1 MTGGGVGEVERG
13 VVEGGGV
20 EGKVE
25 QGWQTGREWG
35 GTTAFLALAY
45 TFLQL
50 CYFMSDSYNSLIM
63 GWKLLLFIKEGNV
76 ESPH

>member
-1 MTGGGVGEVERG
+1 MGGGVGEVERG

-20 EGKVE
+20 EGKVDKDGKQE
-25 QGWQTGREWG
+25 ENG

-50 CYFMSDSYNSLIM
+50 CYFMSDSYNSFIM
-63 GWKLLLFIKEGNV
+63 GWKLLHFIKEGHV